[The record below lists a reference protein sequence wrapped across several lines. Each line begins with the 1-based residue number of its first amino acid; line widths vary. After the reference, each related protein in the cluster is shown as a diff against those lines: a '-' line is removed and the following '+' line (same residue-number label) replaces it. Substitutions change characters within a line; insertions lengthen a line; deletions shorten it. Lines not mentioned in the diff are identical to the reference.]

1 MEEVASG
8 FERNKKKSMNRLIRN
23 VWQLLAIVIKSFDWN
38 WLVKSRQQRPPVAA
52 DFSAFSVSEVFE

>member
-23 VWQLLAIVIKSFDWN
+23 VWQLLAIVIKSFD
-38 WLVKSRQQRPPVAA
+38 
-52 DFSAFSVSEVFE
+52 